1 MRTAIVVAIVVA
13 CAGAAR
19 ADDRIEVRG
28 VTFEESGGTTRV
40 HVHATKALQFS
51 VYKLERPT
59 RIVVDMPRARA
70 EFAAA
75 GLRTVPAPIALAGRD
90 EDLAWELLPGISG
103 LAASYR
109 LLYEMAGELVR
120 RIVSSVR

>member
-1 MRTAIVVAIVVA
+1 
-13 CAGAAR
+13 
-19 ADDRIEVRG
+19 
-28 VTFEESGGTTRV
+28 
-40 HVHATKALQFS
+40 
-51 VYKLERPT
+51 
-59 RIVVDMPRARA
+59 
-70 EFAAA
+70 
-75 GLRTVPAPIALAGRD
+75 VPAPIALAGRD

>member
-1 MRTAIVVAIVVA
+1 VRWTEARSRNTHENAVNTAAILLPAGVKEVVLVA
-13 CAGAAR
+13 Q
-19 ADDRIEVRG
+19 
-28 VTFEESGGTTRV
+28 S
-40 HVHATKALQFS
+40 
-51 VYKLERPT
+51 
-59 RIVVDMPRARA
+59 VDMPRARA